1 MKKKLCLIYQLFTK
15 CNINCKYCYNNFEQD
30 VLPYNHY
37 TSKVSKLLELCHD
50 ETCFVLNGGEPLL
63 LKDFD
68 KLVNMA
74 TEKTKTYSYTN
85 GTLGTLHYKK
95 FLERLNYKDNLYMTI
110 SLHFKEVLIDNKLPD
125 KYIRNINM
133 FCKNVPNLKLNLV
146 LDEDYQGEY
155 LQVIRQVMREIKE
168 KTDLKHVNI
177 LIADHLYRDEFK
189 LLRLLGT
196 DLFNFVIELDEN
208 FTYKNCMWDN
218 TRKSLTEMMSDVK
231 ENIALKLAG
240 KEFRIPY
247 EYEFAQIN
255 FLESTEGM
263 RIEDNVDDTPK
274 RYVIPFEEFDS
285 YVEKIKPTIQRKP
298 LRKIKTLQ
306 SVGII

>member
-1 MKKKLCLIYQLFTK
+1 
-15 CNINCKYCYNNFEQD
+15 
-30 VLPYNHY
+30 
-37 TSKVSKLLELCHD
+37 
-50 ETCFVLNGGEPLL
+50 VLNGGEPLL

-168 KTDLKHVNI
+168 KTDLKYVNI

-263 RIEDNVDDTPK
+263 RIEDNVDNTPK

-285 YVEKIKPTIQRKP
+285 YVEKIKPIIQSKP